1 MSSHPDVSLDIP
13 TFVSPPPSPVEE
25 LEHFI
30 EQQAAL
36 IRHQSELLEQQA
48 RSFSEM
54 RGCADAQLVLM
65 QRLSEAHANDEQRIK
80 ELEEQLRGV
89 APLHV
94 EVVELRAWKRDFNDW
109 VSRELRVQVQHIQSL
124 PQ

>member
-13 TFVSPPPSPVEE
+13 TFVSPPPSPVEV
-25 LEHFI
+25 LEQFS

-54 RGCADAQLVLM
+54 RGCAEAQLVLM

-94 EVVELRAWKRDFNDW
+94 EVVELRAWKRDFNEW
-109 VSRELRVQVQHIQSL
+109 VSRELRVQVQHLQSL